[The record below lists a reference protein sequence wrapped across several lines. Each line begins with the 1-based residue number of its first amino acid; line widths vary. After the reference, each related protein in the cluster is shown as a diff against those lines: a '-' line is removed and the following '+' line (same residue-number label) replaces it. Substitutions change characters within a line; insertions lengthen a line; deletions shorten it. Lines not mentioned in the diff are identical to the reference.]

1 MSRLSFIPRFIVWS
15 FLLFTFFYVRKWSF
29 PFQAL
34 FVFFSLFIFYF
45 FRRSSIPFRETIKND
60 GEIFLSPI
68 HGVVKSIRRDTMG
81 WDELPGAHEV
91 RIAINYL
98 DQKGL
103 YLPTSGEVSYL
114 KENKGMRI
122 DRQASSQEFYLP
134 PAELA
139 HTDLVLKSKNNTKS
153 LMRFIDCK
161 FGYRPSIWLKSGDR
175 GRGAACFGHYPFGGT
190 LIIYLPKN
198 SDILVFENE
207 HVVPGQSVIA
217 AFKDSNEGY

>member
-1 MSRLSFIPRFIVWS
+1 MNRMTFVPRFLVWI
-15 FLLFTFFYVRKWSF
+15 FILFCFIYVRNWV
-29 PFQAL
+29 PAL
-34 FVFFSLFIFYF
+34 QFVFALVSLFIFYF
-45 FRRSSIPFRETIKND
+45 FRRSTIPYRETIKND
-60 GEIFLSPI
+60 GEIFLSPV
-68 HGVVKSIRRDTMG
+68 HGVVKSIRRDTMA

-91 RIAINYL
+91 RIAINFL

-114 KENKGMRI
+114 KENKGLPISRK
-122 DRQASSQEFYLP
+122 ATSQEFYLP
-134 PAELA
+134 PAEMA
-139 HTDLVLKSKNNTKS
+139 HTDLVLKSKNETKT
-153 LMRFIDCK
+153 LLRFIDCK

-207 HVVPGQSVIA
+207 SLIPGQSVIA
-217 AFKDSNEGY
+217 ALKDLN